1 MTQEHI
7 IISDILCSYVAKLHM
22 LY

>member
-7 IISDILCSYVAKLHM
+7 NISDILFSYVAKLHM